1 MPAVSIGER
10 MIGSLSP
17 QVSPWLPEQLINQ
30 LPMLIFRRKEAHER
44 RDVFYTA
51 VMEAHAP
58 GEHKTR
64 C

>member
-1 MPAVSIGER
+1 